1 MGDQAA
7 GGASFADALG
17 TMLDLRAEGKI
28 QRIGLSNVTLDQLEE
43 AVAVTDVASVSNQ
56 YGLGQRDDQPVLD
69 RCTAAGIPYLPFFP
83 LVAGGAGGV
92 TGDDPLATVAA
103 RHGVSPAQV
112 ALAWLLARS
121 PVMLPIPGT
130 SRVAHLEENIA
141 AASVR
146 LTDDDLALLG
156 G

>member
-1 MGDQAA
+1 
-7 GGASFADALG
+7 
-17 TMLDLRAEGKI
+17 
-28 QRIGLSNVTLDQLEE
+28 VTLDQLEE

-92 TGDDPLATVAA
+92 AGGAGGVAGDDPLATVAA